1 MAGNLKDL
9 NRDNDIASVSTLL
22 REAIPLTG
30 SIVSGTYANP
40 SGVAVSTTSNIKQ
53 YAHGMFQSVYDYPYA
68 SSSANHLFDITAGY
82 STNSSLDGNANEI
95 SGAKKNNIYNEMSQ
109 FLVGYDRSG
118 NIERFDKDGDLTGGP
133 KIDEVLVINFARL
146 LSKDGIQKG
155 TFELELG
162 VSGGYTGYPQEG
174 AFDQRI
180 KIKDLNGTGSYK
192 VNSPKGEYGILYA
205 NNSEGRPLDGDSFFN
220 TTTVKTA
227 PCGLLYYQA
236 GVAVIS
242 ASMFMNVQQT
252 GLMSAS
258 QDNLIW
264 HSGSS
269 DGLWDIKEALT
280 TGSVDTI
287 ATGLRH
293 RLYNLSFN
301 NTTILNSTMYTCR
314 VASRDFNYSS
324 NPTYLSGSEII
335 VKGGDP
341 KSEPKTFITTV
352 GLYSAQDELLAV
364 AKLSKPIEKSP
375 KEDLL
380 IKVRLD
386 Y

>member
-9 NRDNDIASVSTLL
+9 NRDNDVASVSTLL
-22 REAIPLTG
+22 REAIPITG

-40 SGVAVSTTSNIKQ
+40 VGATVSTTSNIKQ
-53 YAHGMFQSVYDYPYA
+53 YAHGMFQSVFDYPYA
-68 SSSANHLFDITAGY
+68 SSSANHLFDLTAGY
-82 STNSSLDGNANEI
+82 STNSTLDGNANEV

-109 FLVGYDRSG
+109 FLVGYDQNG

-133 KIDEVLVINFARL
+133 KIDDALFINFARL

-162 VSGGYTGYPQEG
+162 VSGGYSGYPAEG
-174 AFDQRI
+174 AFNQRI
-180 KIKDLNGTGSYK
+180 KIKDLNGTSSFK

-205 NNSEGRPLDGDSFFN
+205 NNSEGLPLDGNGFFN
-220 TTTVKTA
+220 TTTSQDA

-236 GVAVIS
+236 GVAVLS
-242 ASMFMNVQQT
+242 ASMFMNLAQGGV
-252 GLMSAS
+252 MSAS

-269 DGLWDIKEALT
+269 VGLFDIREALT
-280 TGSVDTI
+280 TSSIDTI
-287 ATGLRH
+287 STGLRH
-293 RLYNLSFN
+293 RFYNLSFN